1 MTSCLLTRPRLETVW
16 RWLISLS
23 KSDSLYISHVKDTNK
38 RYDTESCLPSLRWL
52 RGEHKDQCVTVFAKL
67 YESLWMK
74 KESKREWQG
83 MTCGMIMLHF
93 FLTTL
98 CGLCDVSVVVSE
110 IKMGGE
116 AS

>member
-1 MTSCLLTRPRLETVW
+1 
-16 RWLISLS
+16 
-23 KSDSLYISHVKDTNK
+23 
-38 RYDTESCLPSLRWL
+38 
-52 RGEHKDQCVTVFAKL
+52 
-67 YESLWMK
+67 MK